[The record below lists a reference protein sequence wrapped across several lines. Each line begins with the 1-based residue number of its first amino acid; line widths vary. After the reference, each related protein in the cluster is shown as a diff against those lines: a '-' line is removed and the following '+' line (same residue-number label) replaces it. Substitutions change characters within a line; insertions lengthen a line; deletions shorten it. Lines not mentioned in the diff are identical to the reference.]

1 MKAGMREET
10 NRLGQSPFEPLA
22 RFLDGHAGF
31 SDARSVG
38 TALTGPAR
46 ERQRVRNA
54 TGAQSGLTRRGV
66 IYEYVRQHPGAHVRG
81 MARDLGLA
89 TGDLHYHLFWLERNG
104 FVKTTRSGFYRFVF
118 PTMVFREDQEVL
130 LGVLSQETPR
140 EILLLLLQGTMTQGG
155 LAKGLGHS
163 QPTVS
168 WHMDRLTHLGVVSKR
183 RTSEGTLYEVAADQD
198 DVLHFVR
205 SYYPETWKRWA
216 GRLGAL
222 VARAGVEPVSK
233 GGPLQASRTMS
244 PVVVEMIGK
253 R

>member
-1 MKAGMREET
+1 MKGGLSEET
-10 NRLGQSPFEPLA
+10 RRLGASPFEPLG
-22 RFLDGHAGF
+22 RFLGGHSGI
-31 SDARSVG
+31 SEARAMG
-38 TALTGPAR
+38 TALAGTASGRQPVRKPA
-46 ERQRVRNA
+46 
-54 TGAQSGLTRRGV
+54 GAGSGLTRRGV
-66 IYEYVRQHPGAHVRG
+66 IYEYVRAHPGAHVRG

-104 FVKTTRSGFYRFVF
+104 FVKTRKSGFYRFVF

-130 LGVLSQETPR
+130 LGVLSQQTPR
-140 EILLLLLQGTMTQGG
+140 EILLLLLQGILTQGG

-168 WHMDRLTHLGVVSKR
+168 WHMDRLTRLGVVSKR
-183 RTSEGTLYEVAADQD
+183 RTREGTLYEVAADRG
-198 DVLHFVR
+198 DVLRFVR

-216 GRLGAL
+216 GRLGGL
-222 VARAGVEPVSK
+222 VARAGLEPVTK
-233 GGPLQASRTMS
+233 GGPLQAARNMS